1 MTFRKIQQGFFD
13 YLQSKN
19 VANAN
24 KYLNSQGEV
33 KFEIFKNT
41 AQFHYYM
48 TNVLNVNYGNINL
61 EFDQLKNLD
70 FQDGNFVADESLSK
84 LDKKVVE
91 LINQVSKQ
99 KEIIELYDTTQD
111 GVLDKDEILKFLD
124 ATNVIDEPYV
134 TFDKANISI
143 KEVFDAL
150 GQIALTGKL
159 LSQDEEN
166 TFVGVAQPFYSSIVQ
181 PAKNYFSY
189 FKEPFTSGDNN
200 RPYIYRSYVETPEVV
215 GIKSKT
221 DEELNDDLETNKNTL
236 NTQQAQLSDILTG
249 ADATL
254 SDLNEAFLSAL
265 DDYKKLDAVNLI
277 RLTGLE
283 MQYVTLQQQYDSKCL
298 EYINAETDEY
308 SKKQNLD
315 VATEVLASYEERL
328 GQLTSIDKTNM
339 DSSKKA
345 ELERQ
350 IQELQG
356 IVEEKRL
363 QKTEAEQAYSEAKRL
378 KDELNVSKNNTE
390 ILLNNVKQDF
400 ENFENG
406 ITFESEQVKVAFEKM
421 QQARNAYEVAKADA
435 VAKKQSEIQVT
446 NQKIAEIEAELATRK
461 TNSELQQ
468 YSVAIPLTAE
478 MLDNLQT
485 QHGINVSMDENG
497 NMYAHYTWARYN
509 RVRPELNEKL
519 SQLEQYALSKG
530 FVIVRSDG
538 ERTYAQSAA
547 GRRKKGNLVAT
558 PGNSPHNYGAAADL
572 TIYDAKTGRMHD
584 FKNSTNPA
592 VRDIVRYAQEECGLV
607 WGGSWNKKGE
617 QHHWELADWR
627 GKYRGRSNEYV
638 DNLASAGHK
647 RVNLA

>member
-200 RPYIYRSYVETPEVV
+200 RPYIYRSYVGTPEVV

-221 DEELNDDLETNKNTL
+221 DEELNDD
-236 NTQQAQLSDILTG
+236 
-249 ADATL
+249 
-254 SDLNEAFLSAL
+254 
-265 DDYKKLDAVNLI
+265 
-277 RLTGLE
+277 
-283 MQYVTLQQQYDSKCL
+283 
-298 EYINAETDEY
+298 
-308 SKKQNLD
+308 
-315 VATEVLASYEERL
+315 
-328 GQLTSIDKTNM
+328 
-339 DSSKKA
+339 
-345 ELERQ
+345 
-350 IQELQG
+350 
-356 IVEEKRL
+356 
-363 QKTEAEQAYSEAKRL
+363 
-378 KDELNVSKNNTE
+378 
-390 ILLNNVKQDF
+390 
-400 ENFENG
+400 
-406 ITFESEQVKVAFEKM
+406 
-421 QQARNAYEVAKADA
+421 
-435 VAKKQSEIQVT
+435 
-446 NQKIAEIEAELATRK
+446 
-461 TNSELQQ
+461 
-468 YSVAIPLTAE
+468 
-478 MLDNLQT
+478 
-485 QHGINVSMDENG
+485 
-497 NMYAHYTWARYN
+497 
-509 RVRPELNEKL
+509 
-519 SQLEQYALSKG
+519 
-530 FVIVRSDG
+530 
-538 ERTYAQSAA
+538 
-547 GRRKKGNLVAT
+547 
-558 PGNSPHNYGAAADL
+558 
-572 TIYDAKTGRMHD
+572 
-584 FKNSTNPA
+584 
-592 VRDIVRYAQEECGLV
+592 AQEECGLV